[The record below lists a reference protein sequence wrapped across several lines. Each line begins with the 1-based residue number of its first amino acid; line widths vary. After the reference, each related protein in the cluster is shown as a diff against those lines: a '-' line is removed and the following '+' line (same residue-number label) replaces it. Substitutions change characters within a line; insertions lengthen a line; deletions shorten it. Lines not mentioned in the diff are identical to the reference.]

1 MQKKIYVAGMFDD
14 DSANKV
20 GAAVSAV
27 AGVISCTA
35 NALKA
40 QVLVDFD
47 ENVGGIEASIASAIE
62 ANGIQV
68 LGWFMLFL
76 TDMHYSKVL

>member
-14 DSANKV
+14 DSDNKV

-27 AGVISCTA
+27 AGVTSCTA

-47 ENVGGIEASIASAIE
+47 ENVGGIEAAIASAIE

-68 LGWFMLFL
+68 LG
-76 TDMHYSKVL
+76 

>member
-20 GAAVSAV
+20 GAAVSAI
-27 AGVISCTA
+27 AGVTSCSA

-47 ENVGGIEASIASAIE
+47 EGVAGIEAAI
-62 ANGIQV
+62 
-68 LGWFMLFL
+68 
-76 TDMHYSKVL
+76 S

>member
-20 GAAVSAV
+20 GAAVSAIP
-27 AGVISCTA
+27 GVSSCTA

-47 ENVGGIEASIASAIE
+47 EGVGGIEDAITSAIE
-62 ANGIQV
+62 ANGVQV
-68 LGWFMLFL
+68 LG
-76 TDMHYSKVL
+76 

>member
-1 MQKKIYVAGMFDD
+1 MQKQIYVAGMFDD

-20 GAAVSAV
+20 GAAVSAI
-27 AGVISCTA
+27 AGVTSCSA

-47 ENVGGIEASIASAIE
+47 EGAAGIEAALNSAIE
-62 ANGIQV
+62 ANGASV
-68 LGWFMLFL
+68 LG
-76 TDMHYSKVL
+76 

>member
-27 AGVISCTA
+27 AGVTACTA
-35 NALKA
+35 TAAKA

-47 ENVGGIEASIASAIE
+47 EGTAGIEDAINAAIE
-62 ANGIQV
+62 ANGVQV
-68 LGWFMLFL
+68 LG
-76 TDMHYSKVL
+76 

>member
-27 AGVISCTA
+27 ACVTSCTA

-68 LGWFMLFL
+68 LG
-76 TDMHYSKVL
+76 

>member
-20 GAAVSAV
+20 AAAVGAV
-27 AGVISCTA
+27 AGVTNCSA
-35 NALKA
+35 LALKA

-47 ENVGGIEASIASAIE
+47 ESVAGIEAAINSAIE

-68 LGWFMLFL
+68 LN
-76 TDMHYSKVL
+76 

>member
-20 GAAVSAV
+20 GAAVSAG
-27 AGVISCTA
+27 AGVTSCTA

-47 ENVGGIEASIASAIE
+47 ENVGGIEAAIASAIE

-68 LGWFMLFL
+68 LGWFMLFFNWYAL
-76 TDMHYSKVL
+76 

>member
-27 AGVISCTA
+27 AGVTSCSA

-47 ENVGGIEASIASAIE
+47 EGVAGIEAAINAAIE
-62 ANGIQV
+62 ANGASV
-68 LGWFMLFL
+68 LG
-76 TDMHYSKVL
+76 

>member
-20 GAAVSAV
+20 GAAVSAI
-27 AGVISCTA
+27 AGVTGCTA

-47 ENVGGIEASIASAIE
+47 EGVGGIEAAITSAIE
-62 ANGIQV
+62 ANGVQV
-68 LGWFMLFL
+68 LG
-76 TDMHYSKVL
+76 

>member
-20 GAAVSAV
+20 GAAVSAI
-27 AGVISCTA
+27 AGVTSCTA

-40 QVLVDFD
+40 QVLVDYD
-47 ENVGGIEASIASAIE
+47 ESTAGIDAAITSAIE
-62 ANGIQV
+62 ANGVQV
-68 LGWFMLFL
+68 LG
-76 TDMHYSKVL
+76 

>member
-20 GAAVSAV
+20 GAAISAIS
-27 AGVISCTA
+27 GVTSCTA

-40 QVLVDFD
+40 QILVDFD
-47 ENVGGIEASIASAIE
+47 ESVSGIEDTINAEIE
-62 ANGIQV
+62 SNGIQV
-68 LGWFMLFL
+68 LG
-76 TDMHYSKVL
+76 

>member
-27 AGVISCTA
+27 AGVTSCTE

-47 ENVGGIEASIASAIE
+47 ENVGGIEAAIASAIE

-68 LGWFMLFL
+68 LGWFMLFFNWYAL
-76 TDMHYSKVL
+76 

>member
-27 AGVISCTA
+27 AGVTRCTA

-47 ENVGGIEASIASAIE
+47 ENVGGIEAAIASAIE

-68 LGWFMLFL
+68 LG
-76 TDMHYSKVL
+76 